1 VTRRFIA
8 VLLFAFLIAGG
19 VSLVFYKLMTANS
32 PQKNAPVS
40 TRVVVAARDLQVG
53 TLIKE
58 EDVKMGEVSGS
69 IPAGL
74 TQKPDLVV
82 GRGVISVI
90 YANEPLVDS
99 RLAPRGAGA
108 GLAAM
113 IPPGMRAV
121 AVRVNEVVGV
131 AGFAVPGMRVDVLV
145 SGSPPN
151 QNQGSITRTILQNI
165 EVLSAG
171 QNYQKDT
178 EGKPVI
184 VQVVNLLVDP
194 TQAETLSLAG
204 GNASIQLV
212 LRNPLDTT
220 VAKTSGTGM
229 VSLFGG
235 PPPSLPKAAVIRTGP
250 PRVAI
255 AVAPRVVKPRVI
267 EMFEGAK
274 RSEHTFPE
282 PAGGTK

>member
-1 VTRRFIA
+1 MTRRFIA
-8 VLLFAFLIAGG
+8 VLVFAFLIAGG
-19 VSLVFYKLMTANS
+19 VSLVFYKLMTANA
-32 PQKNAPVS
+32 PQKNVPVT

-58 EDVKMGEVSGS
+58 DDVKMGEVSGS
-69 IPAGL
+69 IPVGI
-74 TQKPDLVV
+74 TQKADLVV

-113 IPPGMRAV
+113 IPQGMRAV

-145 SGSPPN
+145 SGNPPN
-151 QNQGSITRTILQNI
+151 QNQGSVTRTILQNI

-204 GNASIQLV
+204 NNASIQLV

-220 VAKTSGTGM
+220 VAKTTGTGM
-229 VSLFGG
+229 NSLFGG
-235 PPPSLPKAAVIRTGP
+235 PAPAPPSARPIV
-250 PRVAI
+250 RVVQARP
-255 AVAPRVVKPRVI
+255 VAPPKVVKPPVM
-267 EMFEGAK
+267 ELFEGAK
-274 RSEHTFPE
+274 RSEHTFTE
-282 PAGGTK
+282 SAGGTQ

>member
-8 VLLFAFLIAGG
+8 VLIFAFLIAGG
-19 VSLVFYKLMTANS
+19 VSLVFYKLMTANA
-32 PQKNAPVS
+32 PQKNVPS
-40 TRVVVAARDLQVG
+40 TTRVVVAARDLQVG

-69 IPAGL
+69 IPAGV
-74 TQKPDLVV
+74 TQKADLVV
-82 GRGVISVI
+82 GRGVISVV

-145 SGSPPN
+145 SGTPPN
-151 QNQGSITRTILQNI
+151 NGNQGSITRTILQNI

-184 VQVVNLLVDP
+184 VQVVNLLVNP
-194 TQAETLSLAG
+194 EQAETLSLAG
-204 GNASIQLV
+204 NNASIQLV

-229 VSLFGG
+229 TSLFGG
-235 PPPSLPKAAVIRTGP
+235 AAPAP
-250 PRVAI
+250 PRPIVR
-255 AVAPRVVKPRVI
+255 VVQAPRPMIAPKVVKPPVM
-267 EMFEGAK
+267 EMFEGSK
-274 RSEHTFPE
+274 RSEHTFTE
-282 PAGGTK
+282 SAGGTQ

>member
-1 VTRRFIA
+1 MTRRFIA
-8 VLLFAFLIAGG
+8 VLVFAFLIAGG

-32 PQKNAPVS
+32 PQKNVPVT

-58 EDVKMGEVSGS
+58 DDVKMGEVSGS
-69 IPAGL
+69 VPAGI
-74 TQKPDLVV
+74 TQKADLVV
-82 GRGVISVI
+82 GRGVVSVV

-113 IPPGMRAV
+113 IPQGMRAV

-145 SGSPPN
+145 SGTPPN

-194 TQAETLSLAG
+194 GQAETLSLAG
-204 GNASIQLV
+204 NNASIQLV

-220 VAKTSGTGM
+220 VAKTTGTGM

-235 PPPSLPKAAVIRTGP
+235 LAPAPAIIRVAQTHQVAAV
-250 PRVAI
+250 PRL
-255 AVAPRVVKPRVI
+255 VVKPPVI

-274 RSEHTFPE
+274 RSEHTFTE
-282 PAGGTK
+282 SAGGTK

>member
-1 VTRRFIA
+1 LTRRF
-8 VLLFAFLIAGG
+8 VLVLVFAFVIAGG
-19 VSLVFYKLMTANS
+19 VSLVFYKLMTSNS
-32 PQKNAPVS
+32 PQKS
-40 TRVVVAARDLQVG
+40 TLASTHVVVAARDLQVG

-58 EDVKMGEVSGS
+58 DDVKMGEVGGS
-69 IPAGL
+69 VPAGV
-74 TQKPDLVV
+74 TQKADLVV

-151 QNQGSITRTILQNI
+151 QNQGSVTRTILQNI

-184 VQVVNLLVDP
+184 VQVVNLLVNP
-194 TQAETLSLAG
+194 EQAETLSLAG

-229 VSLFGG
+229 ASLFGG
-235 PPPSLPKAAVIRTGP
+235 PPPAPPKATVVRVVAPPRPAALPK
-250 PRVAI
+250 
-255 AVAPRVVKPRVI
+255 VVKPPVI
-267 EMFEGAK
+267 EMFEGNK
-274 RSEHTFPE
+274 RSEHSFTE
-282 PAGGTK
+282 SAGGTQ